1 MLNEEKVMKLYTSHI
16 LKNKDRMRHMERKQ
30 AEQYMLGVVD
40 FLNVILDELEKEE
53 RKE

>member
-1 MLNEEKVMKLYTSHI
+1 MLNEETLMKLYTGHI
-16 LKNKDRMRHMERKQ
+16 KSNKERLRHMDRKQ

-40 FLNVILDELEKEE
+40 FLNVLLDELEKEE